1 MAWQPANVVEGPRAD
16 LEVAVLR
23 IVSAL
28 DTGSIQG
35 RGHGILVADRGVEV
49 TFLLAQS
56 DFQALRQQM
65 LTSGAG
71 EVTFTVSLRD
81 VTAIDVASEKAFGP
95 GRAQRAGD

>member
-1 MAWQPANVVEGPRAD
+1 MAWQQVGALEGPRAD

-28 DTGSIQG
+28 DTGNIQG

-56 DFQALRQQM
+56 DFQALRQRM

-71 EVTFTVSLRD
+71 EVRFTVSLRD
-81 VTAIDVASEKAFGP
+81 VTAIDVTSGTAFDPGGP
-95 GRAQRAGD
+95 EGRHD

>member
-1 MAWQPANVVEGPRAD
+1 MAWQPANVAEGPRPD
-16 LEVAVLR
+16 LEVAVVR

-35 RGHGILVADRGVEV
+35 RGHGTLVADRGVEV

-56 DFQALRQQM
+56 DFHALRQQM
-65 LTSGAG
+65 LASGAG

-81 VTAIDVASEKAFGP
+81 VTAIDVTSGTAFGS
-95 GRAQRAGD
+95 GRD